1 MPNSDSDIIFSVL
14 IPVFNVEDF
23 LHTCIQSVLDQ
34 DASKLE
40 IILVNDCSTDKSGE
54 ICDSFAEKNDS
65 IKVIHNNKNCGVSI
79 SRNEGIKAAK
89 GKYIVFLDSDDYLV
103 GKGLSSLKTLIKEK
117 QQPDVVVI
125 KYFLTRREPNS
136 FTTHELFNDSIDNC
150 KTPEDVI
157 RTFQE
162 SKNFYGTCWCYIVK
176 RDVIVDNELY
186 FTPNISFAEDQE
198 FIAKLFCISKS
209 FAFYKGTFYCK
220 RTSSGTLTQKLNF
233 DTSVSCLKTVGR
245 LCKFI
250 DNNNFSHTK
259 KEFLHARIQSPL
271 AQFIPQLISL
281 NRNEIFQ
288 LSKVI
293 EENLNSFEI
302 LENESSDFDLFFF
315 IKTFGPH
322 VGLLL
327 YKQAV
332 IEEIIM
338 LIEKIG
344 DEELYVFSKNLSG
357 KAIAQL
363 LRKEGYLVGGILDND
378 ETTAGKFF
386 SNFEVNPP
394 SILRGRPKD
403 ELVKI
408 SVLICNQHKNSV
420 DAIYEQLHNIGLETK
435 RITHKLFHPH
445 GATI

>member
-1 MPNSDSDIIFSVL
+1 MSNSDSEIIFSVV
-14 IPVFNVEDF
+14 IPVFNVEDY

-34 DASKLE
+34 DTSKSE

-54 ICDSFAEKNDS
+54 ICDSFAKRNDC
-65 IKVIHNNKNCGVSI
+65 IKVTHNKRNCGVSI
-79 SRNEGIKAAK
+79 SRNKGIKVAK

-103 GKGLSSLKTLIKEK
+103 GKGLSSAKTLIKEK

-125 KYFLTRREPNS
+125 KNFLTRREPNS
-136 FTTHELFNDSIDNC
+136 YTTHELFNDSIDNC
-150 KTPEDVI
+150 NTPDDVI
-157 RTFQE
+157 STFQE
-162 SKNFYGTCWCYIVK
+162 SRSFYGTCWCYIVK
-176 RDVIVDNELY
+176 RDVIIDNELY

-198 FIAKLFCISKS
+198 FVAKLFCISKS

-233 DTSVSCLKTVGR
+233 ETSVSCLKTVGR

-250 DNNNFSHTK
+250 DNNNFSYAK

-271 AQFIPQLISL
+271 AQLTPQLISL
-281 NRNEIFQ
+281 NRKEIFQ
-288 LSKVI
+288 LSKIV
-293 EENLNSFEI
+293 EENLNSLEL
-302 LENESSDFDLFFF
+302 LENKSSNFDLFFF

-322 VGLLL
+322 IGLLL
-327 YKQAV
+327 YRQEV

-338 LIEKIG
+338 LIDKIG
-344 DEELYVFSKNLSG
+344 GEELYVFSKNLSG
-357 KAIAQL
+357 KSIAQL
-363 LRKEGYLVGGILDND
+363 LRKEGYPVEGILDND
-378 ETTAGKFF
+378 ETTAGTFF
-386 SNFEVNPP
+386 SNFKINPP
-394 SILRGRPKD
+394 STLRGRSKD
-403 ELVKI
+403 DLAKI

-420 DAIYEQLHNIGLETK
+420 DTIYEQLRNIGLEKK